1 MDEKINISV
10 ERVRNCIQA
19 LNRKEFTTADIIR
32 KYFGR
37 FCSNI
42 GTPAIYSFNA
52 QFGALLKRNESE
64 LGIVEI
70 TRNEA
75 IKDDHG
81 HNTTTSR
88 WKINS

>member
-10 ERVRNCIQA
+10 ERVRSCIQA

-32 KYFGR
+32 TYFGR

-42 GTPAIYSFNA
+42 GTPATYSFNA
-52 QFGALLKRNESE
+52 QFGKLLKRNKTE
-64 LGIVEI
+64 LGITEI
-70 TRNEA
+70 ARNEA
-75 IKDDHG
+75 ITDDHD

-88 WKINS
+88 WKVNT

>member
-10 ERVRNCIQA
+10 ERVRNCIQS

-32 KYFGR
+32 EYLGR

-42 GTPAIYSFNA
+42 GTPATYSFNA
-52 QFGALLKRNESE
+52 QFGKLLKRKKTE
-64 LGIVEI
+64 LGITEI
-70 TRNEA
+70 ARNEA
-75 IKDDHG
+75 IKDDHD

>member
-1 MDEKINISV
+1 MDEKIDISV
-10 ERVRNCIQA
+10 ERVRNCIQE
-19 LNRKEFTTADIIR
+19 LNRNEFTTADIIR

-42 GTPAIYSFNA
+42 GTPATYSFNA
-52 QFGALLKRNESE
+52 QFGALLKRNESK
-64 LGIVEI
+64 LGITEI
-70 TRNEA
+70 ARNEA
-75 IKDDHG
+75 IKDDHD